1 MREMAST
8 NMTDA
13 VDSIMRQLRRY
24 QTACMQEGNH
34 YRAAEWTINKKLAP
48 LMEELLIED
57 VRKGEQHMIT
67 PTGFPDAPILI
78 TDMGAVYG
86 QATLNRCRGTDV
98 ASQLQKINKLPL
110 RDVGSMI
117 EEGNL
122 LIDMVDYFE
131 KVNAQTKPSA
141 FLERYRVPPNF
152 QKTEEFVNG
161 LVEISGADNCKN
173 EIVNAKSIK
182 GELVFEKDAFADI
195 YKFLRANQDE
205 LIAVSYDGGKL
216 MVGSGE
222 GKTPV
227 YGASLKYRAKR
238 DDFESD
244 FVVSNLSV
252 ELYLSQLPDG
262 KPNMYAGEPAYKF
275 KFHIEEN
282 DERFSFLGDLITDE
296 LFEKDAQYLLTN
308 TLFVSKEV
316 AEENAAFLKM
326 REEKGKNITN
336 EGVGKND

>member
-86 QATLNRCRGTDV
+86 QATLDRCRGTDI
-98 ASQLQKINKLPL
+98 ASRLQKINKLPL
-110 RDVGSMI
+110 RDVESMI

-131 KVNAQTKPSA
+131 KVNAKTKPSA
-141 FLERYRVPPNF
+141 FLERYYLPPNF
-152 QKTEEFVNG
+152 QKSEEFING
-161 LVEISGADNCKN
+161 LVEISGVDNCRN
-173 EIVNAKSIK
+173 EVVNAKSIK
-182 GELVFEKDAFADI
+182 GRLVFEKEAFADI

-205 LIAVSYDGGKL
+205 LEAVSYDSGKL
-216 MVGSGE
+216 MIGSGE

-227 YGASLKYRAKR
+227 YGASLNYCAER

-244 FVVSNLSV
+244 FAVSYLRV
-252 ELYLSQLPDG
+252 ELYLSQLPNG
-262 KPNMYAGEPAYKF
+262 KPDMYAGSPKYKF
-275 KFHIEEN
+275 ELHIEEN

-296 LFEKDAQYLLTN
+296 LFERDAQYVFTN
-308 TLFVSKEV
+308 PLFASKEV
-316 AEENAAFLKM
+316 VEENLAFLKM
-326 REEKGKNITN
+326 REEKGKSITN
-336 EGVGKND
+336 EGVGKDD